1 MIMYVLVAQ
10 SCPILCDPMDCN
22 LPDSSVHG
30 ILQARILEWVAISY
44 SRESSWP
51 RNRTHI
57 SCIVGRLFIIWATNW
72 LLVKDKPWSLN
83 NVLVSS
89 EKVSSFKS
97 EFTFLGRGG
106 LNLRSLGPVVYIP
119 KDYKWLEI
127 WRFSSLSERE
137 RGQMS
142 HYHVNYQI
150 HDFKVPFLWCKK
162 PICMC

>member
-1 MIMYVLVAQ
+1 MHAQ
-10 SCPILCDPMDCN
+10 LYLTLCNPKDCS
-22 LPDSSVHG
+22 PPGFSVSG
-30 ILQARILEWVAISY
+30 IFQVRILEWVAISY

-127 WRFSSLSERE
+127 WQFSSLSERE

>member
-30 ILQARILEWVAISY
+30 ILQARILEWVDISY
-44 SRESSWP
+44 SRGSSWP
-51 RNRTHI
+51 RNQIHV
-57 SCIVGRLFIIWATNW
+57 SSIVGRLFIIWATNW
-72 LLVKDKPWSLN
+72 FLVKDKPWRLN
-83 NVLVSS
+83 NVWISS
-89 EKVSSFKS
+89 ENISSFKC

-119 KDYKWLEI
+119 NDYKWLEI
-127 WRFSSLSERE
+127 WGFSPLSERW
-137 RGQMS
+137 RGQLS
-142 HYHVNYQI
+142 HYHVNY
-150 HDFKVPFLWCKK
+150 HMHKFKVPFLWCKK

>member
-1 MIMYVLVAQ
+1 MYSVAQ
-10 SCPILCDPMDCN
+10 SCSILCGPMNCR
-22 LPDSSVHG
+22 LPGCSLHE
-30 ILQARILEWVAISY
+30 IFPARILEQLAISY

-57 SCIVGRLFIIWATNW
+57 SCIVGRLFIIRATNW